1 MTPEKIVEYRGVHG
15 LVAAEVL
22 SDTSAGITFGT
33 PFAIAGT
40 AEVQKAVNSSVAAH
54 YYDNVPAV
62 VVQGKGADV
71 RTIQTSAIP
80 LDALAQITGQYYDS
94 NTGML
99 VEGNYTTKYFALG
112 YITGVIGDAEDAEYF
127 VWTFKGVFSAPDQTN
142 PTKNDGTDANG
153 QTLTYT
159 SVNTIYKFNKTGKNA
174 SGIVL
179 DTSLGAVID
188 AGGGVNLTIDENS
201 FFGAVRTP
209 DDIVQATTRT
219 LNVTP
224 GYNTTIT
231 IYKNGT
237 KLGDYVGTSGQPV
250 IYHESVRDGDQLTIS
265 VTGGTVLVN
274 SDEWFSGDIHI
285 VTGNVTVTS
294 AASA

>member
-1 MTPEKIVEYRGVHG
+1 MTPEKIVEYRGVRG

-22 SDTSAGITFGT
+22 SDTSAGITFDT

-71 RTIQTSAIP
+71 RTIQTSAIL
-80 LDALAQITGQYYDS
+80 LDALAKVTGQYYDS

-99 VEGNYTTKYFALG
+99 VEGNYTPKYYALG
-112 YITGVIGDAEDAEYF
+112 YITEDTDGTEYF
-127 VWTFKGVFSAPDQTN
+127 VWMYKGMFSVPDQTN
-142 PTKNDGTDANG
+142 ATKNDGTDANG

-159 SVNTIYKFNKTGKNA
+159 SVNTIYKFTKTGKNA

-201 FFGAVRTP
+201 FFGTVRTP

-224 GYNTTIT
+224 GNNTTIT